1 MRFLRLRGQTVVNE
15 LSIIK
20 AYSEEKLKQGTK
32 QGALVRVFYF
42 FTILPQCLPKFRAQK
57 AGATRHLIVCIN
69 CTADN

>member
-42 FTILPQCLPKFRAQK
+42 YYRNACLNFGHKKPVLP
-57 AGATRHLIVCIN
+57 GI
-69 CTADN
+69 